1 MQTYLIQYLLENE
14 SEMILHDAEVKAT
27 CEIDA
32 VNKFYNENKGKIVY
46 SVKEK

>member
-1 MQTYLIQYLLENE
+1 MKTYLIQYLLENE
-14 SEMILHDAEVKAT
+14 SEMILHDA
-27 CEIDA
+27 EIDA